1 MKFTKTRFQ
10 DLKIIESEKKSD
22 ARGYFKRIFDMGE
35 FSKKKLET
43 KFVQLSF
50 SHNKKKG
57 TLRGMHF
64 QKKPFQE
71 TKIVQCVKGKIFDVV
86 IDLRPNSSTYKKW
99 FSLEL
104 SESDSKMLY
113 IPKGFAHGFLTLE
126 NNTEVFYQISTNY
139 NPKYVG
145 RIRWDDEEFKIRW
158 PIKPVI
164 ISKNDL
170 ITKSFKK

>member
-71 TKIVQCVKGKIFDVV
+71 TKIVQCVK
-86 IDLRPNSSTYKKW
+86 R
-99 FSLEL
+99 
-104 SESDSKMLY
+104 
-113 IPKGFAHGFLTLE
+113 E
-126 NNTEVFYQISTNY
+126 NF
-139 NPKYVG
+139 
-145 RIRWDDEEFKIRW
+145 
-158 PIKPVI
+158 
-164 ISKNDL
+164 
-170 ITKSFKK
+170 